1 MEKTKTF
8 SLFQIRE
15 IYYWFSDFRRE
26 RIKSLPIKTQWKLLK
41 IIKHFEPE
49 VINYDDFEKTLMTD
63 IQKIYATPEKA
74 TEITKDGT
82 INWKIK
88 DEFLKEYQTKLDKI
102 EKEDLAPL
110 LKEKTTYTF
119 ETIDINEILE
129 NLQKDTEITIDDLE
143 MLDFINK

>member
-1 MEKTKTF
+1 
-8 SLFQIRE
+8 
-15 IYYWFSDFRRE
+15 
-26 RIKSLPIKTQWKLLK
+26 
-41 IIKHFEPE
+41 
-49 VINYDDFEKTLMTD
+49 MTD